1 MPAGAKKAVSP
12 DKGRKAAYVLRNR
25 EALLRSTQEVLAV
38 KGHAVTIED
47 IADHAQVAVSTIYK
61 HFSDKDALISATML
75 WGFSEWL
82 TEVQSLGDDLTDPLE
97 KLVLPMRLF
106 VRVKSTHPHHARNIV
121 NFLEITTQFLPI
133 LESELSEHIGELT
146 KAKLL
151 TCDDPDVAARN
162 LQAVLL
168 STVVNQ
174 VTNPKAK
181 VEDADASIRVALS
194 MVGMSEAKARKLTE
208 SKLPEL
214 KA

>member
-1 MPAGAKKAVSP
+1 MPQGAKKAVAP
-12 DKGRKAAYVLRNR
+12 EKGRKAAYVLRNR
-25 EALLRSTQEVLAV
+25 EALLRSTQEVLAI
-38 KGHAVTIED
+38 KGQAVTIED

-75 WGFSEWL
+75 WGFAEWL
-82 TEVQSLGDDLTDPLE
+82 TKVQSLGDNLTDPLE

-106 VRVKSTHPHHARNIV
+106 VRVKSTHPSHARNIV

-133 LESELSEHIGELT
+133 LESELSQHIEELT

-174 VTNPKAK
+174 VTNQKAK

-214 KA
+214 KV

>member
-1 MPAGAKKAVSP
+1 MPAGAKKAVAP

-38 KGHAVTIED
+38 KGQAVTIED

-75 WGFSEWL
+75 WGFAEWM
-82 TEVQSLGDDLTDPLE
+82 TKVQSLGDDLTDPLE

-106 VRVKSTHPHHARNIV
+106 VRVKSTHPSHARNIV

-133 LESELSEHIGELT
+133 LESELSQHIQDLA

-162 LQAVLL
+162 IQAVLV

-174 VTNPKAK
+174 VTNQKAK

-194 MVGMSEAKARKLTE
+194 MIGMSEAKARKLTE
-208 SKLPEL
+208 SKLPEI
-214 KA
+214 KG

>member
-1 MPAGAKKAVSP
+1 MPARAKKAVSP

-61 HFSDKDALISATML
+61 HFSDKDALISATMM

-121 NFLEITTQFLPI
+121 NFLEITTQFL
-133 LESELSEHIGELT
+133 STRDSGLSQHIEELT

-162 LQAVLL
+162 IQAVLV
-168 STVVNQ
+168 STIVNQ
-174 VTNPKAK
+174 VTNQKAK

-194 MVGMSEAKARKLTE
+194 MVGISEAKARKLTE
-208 SKLPEL
+208 SKLPEI
-214 KA
+214 KG

>member
-12 DKGRKAAYVLRNR
+12 DKGRKAAYVMRNR

-75 WGFSEWL
+75 WGFAEWM
-82 TEVQSLGDDLTDPLE
+82 TKVQSLGDDLADPLE

-133 LESELSEHIGELT
+133 LESELSQHIEELT

-181 VEDADASIRVALS
+181 VEDADSSIRVALS

-208 SKLPEL
+208 SKLPEI
-214 KA
+214 KG

>member
-1 MPAGAKKAVSP
+1 MPGKAKKATSP
-12 DKGRKAAYVLRNR
+12 ESGRKAAYVMRNR

-47 IADHAQVAVSTIYK
+47 IAGHAQVAVSTIYK
-61 HFSDKDALISATML
+61 HFADKDALISATML
-75 WGFSEWL
+75 WGFAEWM

-106 VRVKSTHPHHARNIV
+106 VRAKSTHPDHAKNMV
-121 NFLEITTQFLPI
+121 NFLEITTRFLPV
-133 LESELSEHIGELT
+133 LESELSEHIQDLT

-162 LQAVLL
+162 LHAVLL
-168 STVVNQ
+168 STLVNQ
-174 VTNPKAK
+174 VTNQKAK

-194 MVGMSEAKARKLTE
+194 MVGISEAKSRKLTE

-214 KA
+214 KV

>member
-38 KGHAVTIED
+38 KGHAVTVED

-61 HFSDKDALISATML
+61 HFSDKDALISTTML
-75 WGFSEWL
+75 WGFSEWM
-82 TEVQSLGDDLTDPLE
+82 TKVQSLGDDLTDPLE

-106 VRVKSTHPHHARNIV
+106 VRVKSTHPSHARNIV
-121 NFLEITTQFLPI
+121 NFLDITTQFLPI
-133 LESELSEHIGELT
+133 LESELSQHIQDLT

-151 TCDDPDVAARN
+151 NCNDPDVAARN

-174 VTNPKAK
+174 VNNQKAK

-194 MVGMSEAKARKLTE
+194 MVGISEAKARKLTE

>member
-12 DKGRKAAYVLRNR
+12 DKGRKAAYVMRNR

-47 IADHAQVAVSTIYK
+47 IDDHAQVAVSTIYK
-61 HFSDKDALISATML
+61 HFADKDALISATML
-75 WGFSEWL
+75 WGFAEWL
-82 TEVQSLGDDLTDPLE
+82 TEVQAMGDDLTDPLE

-133 LESELSEHIGELT
+133 LESELSQHIEELT

-151 TCDDPDVAARN
+151 TCNDPDVAARN

-208 SKLPEL
+208 SKLPEI
-214 KA
+214 KG

>member
-61 HFSDKDALISATML
+61 HFADKDALISATML
-75 WGFSEWL
+75 WGFAEWM
-82 TEVQSLGDDLTDPLE
+82 TKVQSLGDDLADPLE

-133 LESELSEHIGELT
+133 LESELSQHIEELT

-151 TCDDPDVAARN
+151 TCNDPDVAARN

-181 VEDADASIRVALS
+181 VEDADSSIRVALS

-208 SKLPEL
+208 SKLPEI
-214 KA
+214 KG

>member
-1 MPAGAKKAVSP
+1 MPAGTKKAVAP
-12 DKGRKAAYVLRNR
+12 DKGRKAAYVIRNR

-38 KGHAVTIED
+38 KGQAVTIED

-61 HFSDKDALISATML
+61 HFSDKEALISATML
-75 WGFSEWL
+75 LGFAEWM
-82 TEVQSLGDDLTDPLE
+82 TKVQSLGDHLADPLE

-106 VRVKSTHPHHARNIV
+106 VRVKTTHPHHARNMV

-133 LESELSEHIGELT
+133 LETELSEHIQELT

-151 TCDDPDVAARN
+151 VCDEPDVAARN

-174 VTNPKAK
+174 VTNQKAK
-181 VEDADASIRVALS
+181 VEDADASIRVALR
-194 MVGMSEAKARKLTE
+194 MVGISEAKARKLTE
-208 SKLPEL
+208 SKLPEI
-214 KA
+214 KG

>member
-1 MPAGAKKAVSP
+1 MPAGAKKVVAP

-47 IADHAQVAVSTIYK
+47 IAEHAQVAVSTIYK
-61 HFSDKDALISATML
+61 HFSDKDALISTTML
-75 WGFSEWL
+75 WGFSEWM
-82 TEVQSLGDDLTDPLE
+82 TKVQSLGNDLTDPLE

-106 VRVKSTHPHHARNIV
+106 VRVKSTHPSHARNIV
-121 NFLEITTQFLPI
+121 NFLDITTQFLPI
-133 LESELSEHIGELT
+133 LESELSQHIQDLT
-146 KAKLL
+146 KTKLL
-151 TCDDPDVAARN
+151 NCNDPDVAARN

-174 VTNPKAK
+174 VNNQKAK

-194 MVGMSEAKARKLTE
+194 MVGISEAKARKLTE

>member
-1 MPAGAKKAVSP
+1 MPARAKKAVSP

-25 EALLRSTQEVLAV
+25 ETLLRSTQEVLAV

-61 HFSDKDALISATML
+61 HFSDKDALISTTML
-75 WGFSEWL
+75 WGFSEWM
-82 TEVQSLGDDLTDPLE
+82 TKVQSLGDDLTDPLE

-106 VRVKSTHPHHARNIV
+106 VRVKSTHPSHARNIV
-121 NFLEITTQFLPI
+121 NFLDITTQFLPI
-133 LESELSEHIGELT
+133 LESELSQHIQDLT

-174 VTNPKAK
+174 VNNQKAK

-194 MVGMSEAKARKLTE
+194 MVGISEAKARKLTE
-208 SKLPEL
+208 SKLPEI
-214 KA
+214 KG

>member
-12 DKGRKAAYVLRNR
+12 DKGRKAAYVMRNR

-61 HFSDKDALISATML
+61 HFSDKEALISATML
-75 WGFSEWL
+75 LGFAEWM
-82 TEVQSLGDDLTDPLE
+82 TKVQSLGDDLADPLE

-133 LESELSEHIGELT
+133 LESELSQHIEELT

-208 SKLPEL
+208 SKLPEI
-214 KA
+214 KG

>member
-38 KGHAVTIED
+38 KGQAVTIED

-61 HFSDKDALISATML
+61 HFSDKDALISTTML
-75 WGFSEWL
+75 WGFSEWM
-82 TEVQSLGDDLTDPLE
+82 TKVQSLGDDLTDPLE

-106 VRVKSTHPHHARNIV
+106 VRVKTTHPSHARNIV

-133 LESELSEHIGELT
+133 LESELSQHIQDLT

-174 VTNPKAK
+174 VNNQKAK

-194 MVGMSEAKARKLTE
+194 MVGISEAKARKLTE
-208 SKLPEL
+208 SKLPEI
-214 KA
+214 KG

>member
-1 MPAGAKKAVSP
+1 MPSRAKKAVSP
-12 DKGRKAAYVLRNR
+12 DKGRKAAYVMRNR

-61 HFSDKDALISATML
+61 HFADKDALISATML
-75 WGFSEWL
+75 WGFAEWM
-82 TEVQSLGDDLTDPLE
+82 TKVQSLGDDLADPLE

-133 LESELSEHIGELT
+133 LESELSQHIEELT

-208 SKLPEL
+208 SKLPEI
-214 KA
+214 KG

>member
-1 MPAGAKKAVSP
+1 MPAGTKKAVAP
-12 DKGRKAAYVLRNR
+12 DKGRKAAYVIRNR

-38 KGHAVTIED
+38 KGQAVTIED

-61 HFSDKDALISATML
+61 HFSDKEALISATML
-75 WGFSEWL
+75 LGFAEWM
-82 TEVQSLGDDLTDPLE
+82 TKVQSLGDHLADPLE

-106 VRVKSTHPHHARNIV
+106 ARVKTTHPHHARNMV

-133 LESELSEHIGELT
+133 LETELSEHIQELT

-151 TCDDPDVAARN
+151 VCDEPDVAARN

-174 VTNPKAK
+174 VTNQKAK
-181 VEDADASIRVALS
+181 VEDADASIRVALR
-194 MVGMSEAKARKLTE
+194 MVGISEAKARKLTE
-208 SKLPEL
+208 SKLPEI
-214 KA
+214 KG

>member
-1 MPAGAKKAVSP
+1 
-12 DKGRKAAYVLRNR
+12 
-25 EALLRSTQEVLAV
+25 

-61 HFSDKDALISATML
+61 HFADKEALISATML
-75 WGFSEWL
+75 WGFAEWM
-82 TEVQSLGDDLTDPLE
+82 TKVQSLGDDLTDPLE

-121 NFLEITTQFLPI
+121 NFLDITNQFLPI
-133 LESELSEHIGELT
+133 LESELSQHIEELA

-174 VTNPKAK
+174 VTNQKAK

-208 SKLPEL
+208 SKIPEI
-214 KA
+214 KG

>member
-1 MPAGAKKAVSP
+1 MPQGAKKAVAP
-12 DKGRKAAYVLRNR
+12 EKGRKAAYVMRNR
-25 EALLRSTQEVLAV
+25 AALLRSTQEVLAV

-133 LESELSEHIGELT
+133 LESELSGHIGELT

-181 VEDADASIRVALS
+181 VDDADASIRVALS

-208 SKLPEL
+208 SKLPEI
-214 KA
+214 KG

>member
-151 TCDDPDVAARN
+151 TCDDPEVAARN

-181 VEDADASIRVALS
+181 VDDADASIRVALS
-194 MVGMSEAKARKLTE
+194 MVGISEAKARKLTE

>member
-1 MPAGAKKAVSP
+1 MPQGAKKAVAP
-12 DKGRKAAYVLRNR
+12 EKGRKAAYVLRNR

-61 HFSDKDALISATML
+61 HFADKEALISATML
-75 WGFSEWL
+75 WGFAEWM
-82 TEVQSLGDDLTDPLE
+82 TKVQSLGDHLTDPLE

-106 VRVKSTHPHHARNIV
+106 VRAKTTHPDHAKNMV
-121 NFLEITTQFLPI
+121 NFLEITTRFLPV
-133 LESELSEHIGELT
+133 LESELGEHIQDLT

-162 LQAVLL
+162 LHAVLL
-168 STVVNQ
+168 STLVNQ
-174 VTNPKAK
+174 VTNQKAK

-194 MVGMSEAKARKLTE
+194 MVGISEAKARKLTE
-208 SKLPEL
+208 SKIPDF
-214 KA
+214 KG

>member
-82 TEVQSLGDDLTDPLE
+82 TEVQAMGDDLTDPLE

-106 VRVKSTHPHHARNIV
+106 VRAKSTHPHHARNIV
-121 NFLEITTQFLPI
+121 NFLEITTQFLSI
-133 LESELSEHIGELT
+133 LDSGLSQHIEELT

-151 TCDDPDVAARN
+151 TCHDPDVAARN
-162 LQAVLL
+162 IHAVLV

-174 VTNPKAK
+174 VTNQKAK

-194 MVGMSEAKARKLTE
+194 MVGISETKARKLTE
-208 SKLPEL
+208 SKLPEI
-214 KA
+214 KG

>member
-1 MPAGAKKAVSP
+1 MPGRAKKSVAP
-12 DKGRKAAYVLRNR
+12 DKGRKAAYVMRNR

-61 HFSDKDALISATML
+61 HFADKDALISATML
-75 WGFSEWL
+75 WGFAEWM
-82 TEVQSLGDDLTDPLE
+82 TKVQSLGDDLADPLE

-133 LESELSEHIGELT
+133 LESELSQHIEELT

-208 SKLPEL
+208 SKLPEI
-214 KA
+214 KG

>member
-1 MPAGAKKAVSP
+1 MPAGAKKAVAP

-133 LESELSEHIGELT
+133 LESELSQHIQDLT
-146 KAKLL
+146 EAKLL
-151 TCDDPDVAARN
+151 NCNDPDVAARN

-181 VEDADASIRVALS
+181 VDDADASIRVALS
-194 MVGMSEAKARKLTE
+194 MVGISEAKARKLTE

>member
-1 MPAGAKKAVSP
+1 MPAGAKKVVAP

-47 IADHAQVAVSTIYK
+47 IAEHAQVAVSTIYK

-75 WGFSEWL
+75 WGFAEWM
-82 TEVQSLGDDLTDPLE
+82 TKVQSLGDDLTDPLE

-106 VRVKSTHPHHARNIV
+106 VRVKSTHPSHARNIV
-121 NFLEITTQFLPI
+121 NFLDITTQFLPI
-133 LESELSEHIGELT
+133 LESELSQHIQDLT
-146 KAKLL
+146 KTKLL
-151 TCDDPDVAARN
+151 NCNDPDVAARN

-174 VTNPKAK
+174 VNNQKAK

-194 MVGMSEAKARKLTE
+194 MVGISEAKARKLTE

>member
-1 MPAGAKKAVSP
+1 MPAGAKKVVAP

-47 IADHAQVAVSTIYK
+47 IAEHAQVAVSTIYK

-75 WGFSEWL
+75 WGFAEWM
-82 TEVQSLGDDLTDPLE
+82 TKVQSLGNDLTDPLE

-106 VRVKSTHPHHARNIV
+106 VRVKSTHPSHARNIV

-133 LESELSEHIGELT
+133 LESELSQHIQDLT
-146 KAKLL
+146 KTKLL
-151 TCDDPDVAARN
+151 NCNDPDVAARN

-174 VTNPKAK
+174 VNNQKAK

-194 MVGMSEAKARKLTE
+194 MVGISEAKARKLTE

>member
-12 DKGRKAAYVLRNR
+12 NKGRKAAYVMRNR

-38 KGHAVTIED
+38 KGQAVTIED

-61 HFSDKDALISATML
+61 HFSDKEALISATML
-75 WGFSEWL
+75 LGFAEWM
-82 TEVQSLGDDLTDPLE
+82 TKVQSLGDHLADPLE
-97 KLVLPMRLF
+97 KLVLPMRHF
-106 VRVKSTHPHHARNIV
+106 VRVKTTHPHHARNMV

-133 LESELSEHIGELT
+133 LETELSEHIQELT

-151 TCDDPDVAARN
+151 VCDEPDVAARN

-174 VTNPKAK
+174 VTNQKAK
-181 VEDADASIRVALS
+181 VEDADASIRVALR
-194 MVGMSEAKARKLTE
+194 MVGISEAKARKLTE
-208 SKLPEL
+208 SKLPEI
-214 KA
+214 KG